1 SLKVGADRSCETKN
15 KHISREGR
23 PTPLR
28 VSGSRIEV
36 RQYRAVRRGAWA
48 ALAVVALLT
57 VLSALPALAQDAA
70 RDPAYRAFPLI
81 GSRLAVWAIAQVHLS
96 FAAFILGVPIF
107 AVIIEIIGWRTG
119 EERYDWLAHELVKL
133 TFAAFSTT
141 ALLGALLLF
150 LFVGYYPKF
159 WAYMTSIFFPTYWV
173 YALLFFAETFTV
185 YLWYYGWNWLSGP
198 RKSIQVGLGVLSNLF
213 GTAILVVAN
222 SWVTFM
228 ISPAGID
235 DSGALKGGVWAA
247 INNFTWMPIN
257 IHRLIANIVFGGTIA
272 GAYAAF
278 RFLAAKTDEERAR
291 YDWMGYIG
299 NFVALSAFIV
309 LPFAGYDLRS
319 EIYAY
324 NQTMGIT
331 MMGGFMSWLWII
343 QAILIGILFLGSNY
357 YLWLGMEC
365 IPGAERYRKYVPP
378 MLIILTIGFLVWATP
393 RLMSVPLD
401 EARAMGGTHHPLLGF
416 FGVMSAKNT
425 VVNLMI
431 LTTFLSYI
439 LYRRANKI
447 PTTPWVKTGMAI
459 QWAAFGA
466 AALVVV
472 FYGVYGY
479 FVESIVRIGFSV
491 YQVLAVIGAI
501 VVVMALDV
509 PMFKGARSTGEIR
522 WGTIAPRSQYVLILL
537 AVTFT
542 WLMGLMGFARS
553 GIRQHWHVYG
563 VLRDT
568 SVDAVTPAL
577 GYAANVITLVTLVF
591 FALVMFIFW
600 LGGLQEKGKEG
611 AH

>member
-1 SLKVGADRSCETKN
+1 MVPVAPSWT
-15 KHISREGR
+15 
-23 PTPLR
+23 
-28 VSGSRIEV
+28 
-36 RQYRAVRRGAWA
+36 RQSAGVLLFC
-48 ALAVVALLT
+48 ALVVA
-57 VLSALPALAQDAA
+57 VIGALPAEAQDAA
-70 RDPAYRAFPLI
+70 KEPAYRSFPLL
-81 GSRLAVWAIAQVHLS
+81 GSRLAVWAVAQLHLN

-119 EERYDWLAHELVKL
+119 EQRYDWLSHELVKL

-150 LFVGYYPKF
+150 LFVGYYPRF
-159 WAYMTSIFFPTYWV
+159 WAYMTSIFYPTYWV

-185 YLWYYGWNWLSGP
+185 YLWYYGWNWLRGS
-198 RKSIQVGLGVLSNLF
+198 RKWIHVGLGVLSNLF

-228 ISPAGID
+228 MSPAGITE
-235 DSGALKGGVWAA
+235 SGALKGSVWAA

-272 GAYAAF
+272 AAYAAF
-278 RFLAAKTDEERAR
+278 RFLGAKTDEERAR

-299 NFVALSAFIV
+299 NFVALAAFIV
-309 LPFAGYDLRS
+309 LPFAGYYLGR

-343 QAILIGILFLGSNY
+343 QAILIGILFIGSNY
-357 YLWLGMEC
+357 YLWLGMER
-365 IPGAERYRKYVPP
+365 IPGSERYRKYVPY
-378 MLIILTIGFLVWATP
+378 MLMILAAGFLVWATP
-393 RLMSVPLD
+393 RSMVVTLD
-401 EARAMGGTHHPLLGF
+401 EARVMGGTHHPVLGF
-416 FGVMSAKNT
+416 LGVMSAKNT
-425 VVNLMI
+425 AVNLMI
-431 LTTFLSYI
+431 LTTFLSFV
-439 LYRRANKI
+439 LYRRANRVSTK
-447 PTTPWVKTGMAI
+447 PWARTGMAL
-459 QWAAFGA
+459 QWLAFAVA
-466 AALVVV
+466 AAVVT

-491 YQVLAVIGAI
+491 YQVLAVLGAI
-501 VVVMALDV
+501 VVVMAIDIPL
-509 PMFKGARSTGEIR
+509 FKGARSTGTIR

-563 VLRDT
+563 VLRDS

-577 GYAANVITLVTLVF
+577 GYAANVITSVTIAF
-591 FALVMFIFW
+591 FALGDVHLLVRW
-600 LGGLQEKGKEG
+600 SWREGYGGG
-611 AH
+611 ARP

>member
-1 SLKVGADRSCETKN
+1 MMTGRVVRSPRT
-15 KHISREGR
+15 G
-23 PTPLR
+23 PLA
-28 VSGSRIEV
+28 
-36 RQYRAVRRGAWA
+36 AVILGLVTAA
-48 ALAVVALLT
+48 ALL
-57 VLSALPALAQDAA
+57 ALAGLGPAHAQEAA
-70 RDPAYRAFPLI
+70 REPAYRHFPVL
-81 GSRLAVWAIAQVHLS
+81 GSRLAVWAVAQLHLN

-107 AVIIEIIGWRTG
+107 AVIIEIMGWRTRDA
-119 EERYDWLAHELVKL
+119 RYDWLAHEFVKL
-133 TFAAFSTT
+133 TFAAFSAT

-150 LFVGYYPKF
+150 LFVGYYPRF

-185 YLWYYGWNWLSGP
+185 YLWYYGWDWLSGS
-198 RKSIQVGLGVLSNLF
+198 KKWIHVCLGVLSNLF
-213 GTAILVVAN
+213 GTAILFVAN

-228 ISPAGID
+228 ISPAGITEA
-235 DSGALKGGVWAA
+235 GALKGGVWAA
-247 INNFTWMPIN
+247 IHNFTWMPIN
-257 IHRLIANIVFGGTIA
+257 IHRLIANIVFGGTICA
-272 GAYAAF
+272 AYAAF
-278 RFLAAKTDEERAR
+278 RFLGAQSDEERAR

-309 LPFAGYDLRS
+309 LPFAGYWLGR
-319 EIYAY
+319 EIYAF

-331 MMGGFMSWLWII
+331 MMGGFMSWLCII
-343 QAILIGILFLGSNY
+343 QAILIGILFIGSNY
-357 YLWLGMEC
+357 YLWLGMER
-365 IPGAERYRKYVPP
+365 IPGSERYRKFVPP
-378 MLIILTIGFLVWATP
+378 MLVILTIGFMVWATP
-393 RLMSVPLD
+393 RSMVVTLD
-401 EARAMGGTHHPLLGF
+401 EARAMGGTHHPFLGF

-431 LTTFLSYI
+431 LATFLSYI

-447 PTTPWVKTGMAI
+447 PTKPWVKTGMAI
-459 QWAAFGA
+459 QWAVFAVA
-466 AALVVV
+466 AVIVV

-501 VVVMALDV
+501 VVVMAIDV
-509 PMFKGARSTGEIR
+509 PMFKGSRSTGTIR

-568 SVDAVTPAL
+568 SAEAVTPAL
-577 GYAANVITLVTLVF
+577 GYAANMITIVTIVF
-591 FALVMFIFW
+591 FALVTFIFW
-600 LGGLQEKGKEG
+600 LGSLGEKCKAG
-611 AH
+611 AHGHAAPAIAGASHRPER

>member
-1 SLKVGADRSCETKN
+1 MNSGRGVGRSASLTAGLLLAGAV
-15 KHISREGR
+15 
-23 PTPLR
+23 L
-28 VSGSRIEV
+28 V
-36 RQYRAVRRGAWA
+36 
-48 ALAVVALLT
+48 LLCM
-57 VLSALPALAQDAA
+57 LPAEAQQAA
-70 RDPAYRAFPLI
+70 GAAKEATYRAFPVL
-81 GSRLAVWAIAQVHLS
+81 GSRLAVWAVAQLHLN

-119 EERYDWLAHELVKL
+119 ESRYDWLSHELVKL

-159 WAYMTSIFFPTYWV
+159 WTYMTSIFFPTYWV

-198 RKSIQVGLGVLSNLF
+198 RKWIHVALGVLSNLF
-213 GTAILVVAN
+213 GTAILFVAN

-257 IHRLIANIVFGGTIA
+257 IHRLIANVVFGGTIA

-309 LPFAGYDLRS
+309 LPFAGYWLGR
-319 EIYAY
+319 EIYAF

-357 YLWLGMEC
+357 YLWLGMER

-378 MLIILTIGFLVWATP
+378 MLVILTIGFMVWATP
-393 RLMSVPLD
+393 RSMVVTLD

-447 PTTPWVKTGMAI
+447 PTKPWVKTGMAI

-466 AALVVV
+466 AALIVV

-501 VVVMALDV
+501 VVVMAIDV

-577 GYAANVITLVTLVF
+577 GYAANVITVVTLAF

-600 LGGLQEKGKEG
+600 LGGLGEKGAPEG
-611 AH
+611 AHGHGHAAPVMAGGSDRDA

>member
-1 SLKVGADRSCETKN
+1 MNGLGVA
-15 KHISREGR
+15 
-23 PTPLR
+23 
-28 VSGSRIEV
+28 
-36 RQYRAVRRGAWA
+36 RRWA
-48 ALAVVALLT
+48 GFGLAVVVVALALT
-57 VLSALPALAQDAA
+57 ALPALAQEAA
-70 RDPAYRAFPLI
+70 KEPTYRSFPLI
-81 GSRLAVWAIAQVHLS
+81 GSRLAVWAVAQLHLN
-96 FAAFILGVPIF
+96 FAAFILGCPIF
-107 AVIIEIIGWRTG
+107 AVIIEIIGWRTRD
-119 EERYDWLAHELVKL
+119 EKYDWLAHEFVKL

-141 ALLGALLLF
+141 ALLGAFLLF

-159 WAYMTSIFFPTYWV
+159 WTYMTSIFFPTYWV
-173 YALLFFAETFTV
+173 YALLFFVETFIV
-185 YLWYYGWNWLSGP
+185 YLWYYGWDWLSGP
-198 RKSIQVGLGVLSNLF
+198 RKWIHVTLGVLSNLA

-228 ISPAGID
+228 MSPAGVD
-235 DSGALKGGVWAA
+235 ESGALKGGVWAA

-272 GAYAAF
+272 AAYAAF
-278 RFLAAKTDEERAR
+278 RFLSATTDEERAR

-309 LPFAGYDLRS
+309 LPFAGYYLGR
-319 EIYAY
+319 EIYAF

-357 YLWLGMEC
+357 YLWLGMER
-365 IPGAERYRKYVPP
+365 IPGSERYRKFVPP
-378 MLIILTIGFLVWATP
+378 MLLILTIGFMVWATP
-393 RLMSVPLD
+393 RSMVITLD
-401 EARAMGGTHHPLLGF
+401 EARAMGGTHHPFLGF

-431 LTTFLSYI
+431 LTTFLSFV
-439 LYRRANKI
+439 LYRRANRVSVKS
-447 PTTPWVKTGMAI
+447 WVGTGMAV
-459 QWAAFGA
+459 QWAAFFVA
-466 AALVVV
+466 AAVVV

-491 YQVLAVIGAI
+491 YQVMAVLGCI
-501 VVVMALDV
+501 VLVMALDI
-509 PMFKGARSTGEIR
+509 PMFKGARSTGTIR

-568 SVDAVTPAL
+568 SPEALTPAL
-577 GYAANVITLVTLVF
+577 GYAANMITIVTIVF
-591 FALVMFIFW
+591 FALVSFIFW
-600 LGGLQEKGKEG
+600 LGGLSERGKAQ
-611 AH
+611 AHGHAAPVIAGGSDGED